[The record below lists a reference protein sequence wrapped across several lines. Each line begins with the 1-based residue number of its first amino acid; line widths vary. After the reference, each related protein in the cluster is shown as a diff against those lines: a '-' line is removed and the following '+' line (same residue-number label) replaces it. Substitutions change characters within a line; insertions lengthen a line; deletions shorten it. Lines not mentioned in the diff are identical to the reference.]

1 MITYKDNLKLK
12 LEKLQ
17 KAIDEV
23 SDINGSLKIGG
34 GVIVDLTVDSVNTN
48 SITSKNANVTNT
60 LKIFNSNSTSANV
73 ELSLD
78 NNHDLYIGSNA
89 SGGNV
94 YLSPYNH
101 FYSDGVT
108 YLYDRNGY
116 LYFCKGTRSSGT
128 TYVPRS
134 NYRFFAEIFGFYDR
148 KSNKAILSTSFTQ
161 CWFSNT
167 AYNDYYFWFG
177 FKVKNMYFKTI
188 PYSLDSISTNW
199 NNSSDSDYQR
209 VRITG
214 NTESS
219 EIKSTISADALSTG
233 ERFYHSLF
241 PSNFN
246 ILINNNTYS
255 CYVVRTRSSGLLS
268 SDNIHMMFKF
278 TDVNC
283 EYTTN
288 TTFP

>member
-12 LEKLQ
+12 LDKLQ

-60 LKIFNSNSTSANV
+60 LKIFNSNSTSENV

-78 NNHDLYIGSNA
+78 NNYDLHIGGNA

-94 YLSPYNH
+94 YLNPYNH

-116 LYFCKGTRSSGT
+116 LYFCKGTKSSGV
-128 TYVPRS
+128 TYYPRN
-134 NYRFFAEIFGFYDR
+134 NYRFFAEIYGFYDR
-148 KSNKAILSTSFTQ
+148 TSNKAVLSTSFTQ
-161 CWFSNT
+161 CYFSDT
-167 AYNDYYFWFG
+167 SYSDYYFWFG
-177 FKVKNMYFKTI
+177 FKVKNMYFKPI
-188 PYSLDSISTNW
+188 DYSLNSISTNW
-199 NNSSDSDYQR
+199 NNTSDDSQR

-214 NTESS
+214 NTECSKINTTMSS
-219 EIKSTISADALSTG
+219 SALGTG
-233 ERFYHSLF
+233 DRYYHSLF
-241 PSNFN
+241 PSEFN
-246 ILINNNTYS
+246 ILINNKTYP
-255 CYVVRTRSSGLLS
+255 CYVMRNRKSEVMTSNDTHL
-268 SDNIHMMFKF
+268 MFKF

-283 EYTTN
+283 EYTT
-288 TTFP
+288 TTIFP

>member
-17 KAIDEV
+17 NAIDEI

-34 GVIVDLTVDSVNTN
+34 GVIVDLTVDSVNAN

-60 LKIFNSNSTSANV
+60 LKIFNSNSTSSGNV

-78 NNHDLYIGSNA
+78 NNYDLHIGGNA
-89 SGGNV
+89 FGGNV

-116 LYFCKGTRSSGT
+116 LYFCKGTKSSGV
-128 TYVPRS
+128 TYYPRD
-134 NYRFFAEIFGFYDR
+134 NYRFFAEIYGFYDR
-148 KSNKAILSTSFTQ
+148 TSNKAVLSTSFTQ
-161 CWFSNT
+161 CYFSDT
-167 AYNDYYFWFG
+167 SYSDYYFWFG
-177 FKVKNMYFKTI
+177 FKVKNMYFKAI
-188 PYSLDSISTNW
+188 VYSLNSISTNW
-199 NNSSDSDYQR
+199 NNTSDDSQR

-214 NTESS
+214 NAECSKINTTMTAS
-219 EIKSTISADALSTG
+219 ALSTG
-233 ERFYHSLF
+233 DRYYHSLF
-241 PSNFN
+241 PSEFN
-246 ILINNNTYS
+246 ILINNKTYP
-255 CYVVRTRSSGLLS
+255 CYVMRNRKSEIMTSNDTHL
-268 SDNIHMMFKF
+268 MFKF

-283 EYTTN
+283 EYTT
-288 TTFP
+288 TTIFP

>member
-1 MITYKDNLKLK
+1 MITYKDTLKLK

-17 KAIDEV
+17 KAINEV

-48 SITSKNANVTNT
+48 SITSKNANITNT
-60 LKIFNSNSTSANV
+60 LKISNSNSTSENV

-78 NNHDLYIGSNA
+78 NNYDLHIGGNA

-116 LYFCKGTRSSGT
+116 LYFCKGTKSSGV
-128 TYVPRS
+128 TYYPRN
-134 NYRFFAEIFGFYDR
+134 NYRFFAEIYGFYDR
-148 KSNKAILSTSFTQ
+148 TSNKAVLSTSFTQ
-161 CWFSNT
+161 CYFSDT
-167 AYNDYYFWFG
+167 SYSDYYFWFG
-177 FKVKNMYFKTI
+177 FKVKNMYFKPI
-188 PYSLDSISTNW
+188 EYSLNSISTNW
-199 NNSSDSDYQR
+199 NNTSDDSQR

-214 NTESS
+214 NTECSKISTTMSS
-219 EIKSTISADALSTG
+219 SALGTG
-233 ERFYHSLF
+233 DRYYHSLF
-241 PSNFN
+241 PSEFT
-246 ILINNNTYS
+246 ILINNKTYP
-255 CYVVRTRSSGLLS
+255 CYVMRTRASAVMTSNDTHL
-268 SDNIHMMFKF
+268 MFKF

-283 EYTTN
+283 EYTTT

>member
-12 LEKLQ
+12 LDKLQ

-60 LKIFNSNSTSANV
+60 LKIFNSNSTSENV

-78 NNHDLYIGSNA
+78 NNYDLHIGGNA

-94 YLSPYNH
+94 YLNPYNH

-116 LYFCKGTRSSGT
+116 LYFCKGTKSSGV
-128 TYVPRS
+128 TYYPRN
-134 NYRFFAEIFGFYDR
+134 NYRFFAEIYGFYDR
-148 KSNKAILSTSFTQ
+148 TSNKAVLSTSFTQ
-161 CWFSNT
+161 CYFSDT
-167 AYNDYYFWFG
+167 SYSDYYFWFG
-177 FKVKNMYFKTI
+177 FKVKNMYFKPI
-188 PYSLDSISTNW
+188 DYSLNSISINW
-199 NNSSDSDYQR
+199 NNTSDDSQR

-214 NTESS
+214 NTECSKISTTMSS
-219 EIKSTISADALSTG
+219 SALGTG
-233 ERFYHSLF
+233 DRYYHSLF
-241 PSNFN
+241 PSEFN
-246 ILINNNTYS
+246 ILINNKTYP
-255 CYVVRTRSSGLLS
+255 CYVMRNRQSGVMTSNDTHL
-268 SDNIHMMFKF
+268 MFKF

-283 EYTTN
+283 EYTT
-288 TTFP
+288 TTIFP

>member
-17 KAIDEV
+17 KAIDDV

-34 GVIVDLTVDSVNTN
+34 GVIVDLTVDSVNAN

-60 LKIFNSNSTSANV
+60 LKIFNSNSTSSGNV

-78 NNHDLYIGSNA
+78 NNYDLHIESNA

-116 LYFCKGTRSSGT
+116 LYFCKCTKSSGV
-128 TYVPRS
+128 TYYPRN
-134 NYRFFAEIFGFYDR
+134 NYRFFAEIYGFYDR
-148 KSNKAILSTSFTQ
+148 TSNKAVLSTSFTQ
-161 CWFSNT
+161 CYFSDT
-167 AYNDYYFWFG
+167 SYSDYYFWFG
-177 FKVKNMYFKTI
+177 FKVKNMYFKPI
-188 PYSLDSISTNW
+188 DYSLNSISINW
-199 NNSSDSDYQR
+199 NNTSDESQR

-214 NTESS
+214 NIECSKISTTMSS
-219 EIKSTISADALSTG
+219 SALGTG
-233 ERFYHSLF
+233 DRYYHSLF
-241 PSNFN
+241 PSEFN
-246 ILINNNTYS
+246 ILINNKTYP
-255 CYVVRTRSSGLLS
+255 CYVMRNRQSGVMTS
-268 SDNIHMMFKF
+268 SDTHLMFKF

-283 EYTTN
+283 EYTT
-288 TTFP
+288 TTIFP

>member
-17 KAIDEV
+17 KAIDDV

-34 GVIVDLTVDSVNTN
+34 GVIVDLTVDSVNAN

-60 LKIFNSNSTSANV
+60 LKIFNSNSTSSGNV

-78 NNHDLYIGSNA
+78 NNYDLHIESNA

-116 LYFCKGTRSSGT
+116 LYFCKGTKSSGV
-128 TYVPRS
+128 TYYPRN
-134 NYRFFAEIFGFYDR
+134 NYRFFAEIYGFYDR
-148 KSNKAILSTSFTQ
+148 TSNKAVLSTSFTQ
-161 CWFSNT
+161 CYFSDT
-167 AYNDYYFWFG
+167 SYSDYYFWFG
-177 FKVKNMYFKTI
+177 FKVKNMYFKPI
-188 PYSLDSISTNW
+188 DYSLNSISINW
-199 NNSSDSDYQR
+199 NNTSDESQR

-214 NTESS
+214 NT
-219 EIKSTISADALSTG
+219 
-233 ERFYHSLF
+233 
-241 PSNFN
+241 
-246 ILINNNTYS
+246 
-255 CYVVRTRSSGLLS
+255 
-268 SDNIHMMFKF
+268 
-278 TDVNC
+278 
-283 EYTTN
+283 
-288 TTFP
+288 

>member
-34 GVIVDLTVDSVNTN
+34 DVIIDLTVDSVNTN

-60 LKIFNSNSTSANV
+60 LKIFNSNSTSENV

-78 NNHDLYIGSNA
+78 NNYDLHIGGNA

-116 LYFCKGTRSSGT
+116 LYFCKGTKSSGV
-128 TYVPRS
+128 TYYPRN
-134 NYRFFAEIFGFYDR
+134 NYRFFAEIYGFYDR
-148 KSNKAILSTSFTQ
+148 TSNKAVLSTSFTQ
-161 CWFSNT
+161 CYFSDT
-167 AYNDYYFWFG
+167 SYSDYYFWFG
-177 FKVKNMYFKTI
+177 FKVKNMYFKPI
-188 PYSLDSISTNW
+188 DYSLNSISTNW
-199 NNSSDSDYQR
+199 NNTSDDSQR

-214 NTESS
+214 NTECSK
-219 EIKSTISADALSTG
+219 INTTMTASALGTG
-233 ERFYHSLF
+233 DRYYHSLF
-241 PSNFN
+241 PSEFN
-246 ILINNNTYS
+246 ILINNKTYP
-255 CYVVRTRSSGLLS
+255 CYVMRNRKSEVMTSNDTHL
-268 SDNIHMMFKF
+268 MFKF

-283 EYTTN
+283 EYTT
-288 TTFP
+288 TTIFP

>member
-12 LEKLQ
+12 LDKLQ

-60 LKIFNSNSTSANV
+60 LKIFNSNSTSENV

-78 NNHDLYIGSNA
+78 NNYDLHIGGNA

-94 YLSPYNH
+94 YLNPYNH

-116 LYFCKGTRSSGT
+116 IYFRKGTKSSGV
-128 TYVPRS
+128 TYYQRN
-134 NYRFFAEIFGFYDR
+134 NYRFFAEIYGFYDR
-148 KSNKAILSTSFTQ
+148 TSNKAVLSTSFTQ
-161 CWFSNT
+161 CYFSDT
-167 AYNDYYFWFG
+167 SYSDYYFWFG
-177 FKVKNMYFKTI
+177 FKVKNMYFKPI
-188 PYSLDSISTNW
+188 DYSLNSISTNW
-199 NNSSDSDYQR
+199 NNTSDDSQR

-214 NTESS
+214 NTECSKINTTMSS
-219 EIKSTISADALSTG
+219 SALGTG
-233 ERFYHSLF
+233 DRYYHSLF
-241 PSNFN
+241 PSEFN
-246 ILINNNTYS
+246 ILINNKTYP
-255 CYVVRTRSSGLLS
+255 CYVMRNRQSGVMTSNDTHL
-268 SDNIHMMFKF
+268 MFKF

-283 EYTTN
+283 EYTT
-288 TTFP
+288 TTIFP